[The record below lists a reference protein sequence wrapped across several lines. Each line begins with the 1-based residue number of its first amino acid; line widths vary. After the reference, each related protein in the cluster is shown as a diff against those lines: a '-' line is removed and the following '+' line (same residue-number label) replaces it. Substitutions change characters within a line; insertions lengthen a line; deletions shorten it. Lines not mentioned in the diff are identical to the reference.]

1 MKKKARAAVG
11 RGVGKPGK
19 PTKARAAKP
28 VAKARARKAAK
39 PAANARVDLTVTDR
53 GRPRSDLARLRRV
66 VRAAL
71 SVGQRP
77 SMPVSLLLTDDAEI
91 SALHAQFLGDPTPT
105 DVISFELDGAAE
117 LVVSVE
123 TAKRCAK
130 ERGHSIADEV
140 ALYVTH
146 GTLHVCG
153 FDDIRKQDR
162 ARMRQAEREAL
173 SSIGI
178 DVDVVDA

>member
-1 MKKKARAAVG
+1 MKKKARAAAG
-11 RGVGKPGK
+11 RGAR
-19 PTKARAAKP
+19 KAKKTAKP
-28 VAKARARKAAK
+28 AAKARARKAAK
-39 PAANARVDLTVTDR
+39 PVANARVDLTVTDR

-71 SVGQRP
+71 RVGQRP

-130 ERGHSIADEV
+130 ERGHKVADEV

-178 DVDVVDA
+178 DIDDVDA

>member
-1 MKKKARAAVG
+1 MKKKARAAAG
-11 RGVGKPGK
+11 RGAR
-19 PTKARAAKP
+19 KAKKTAKP
-28 VAKARARKAAK
+28 AAKARARKAAK

-71 SVGQRP
+71 RVGQRP

-130 ERGHSIADEV
+130 ERGHKVADEV

-162 ARMRQAEREAL
+162 ARMRQAERQAL

-178 DVDVVDA
+178 DIDDVDA

>member
-1 MKKKARAAVG
+1 MKKKARAAGG
-11 RGVGKPGK
+11 RGVR
-19 PTKARAAKP
+19 KAKKAAKP
-28 VAKARARKAAK
+28 AAKARARKAAK
-39 PAANARVDLTVTDR
+39 PAANVRVDLTVTDR

-71 SVGQRP
+71 RVGQRP

-130 ERGHSIADEV
+130 ERGHKVADEV

-162 ARMRQAEREAL
+162 ARMRQAERDAL

-178 DVDVVDA
+178 DIDDVDS